1 MTDNKGN
8 VIDWT
13 KEYNRLSGGLLFLL
27 SRGLLTQAE
36 SDTINEAAEKLI
48 RHIFGPRKSQVAEL
62 DEEGIC
68 WHGYEMIVTLSGIK
82 NSAAFYFDG
91 FPLTES
97 MRRLSDRLNP
107 RYPRCGEDMFD
118 IMHINA
124 EKVGLPIKCSPKHN
138 PSGVDISNVGRIF
151 FDVIGKIN
159 PKLLV
164 WDAEGAFSE
173 WVRSFGNPLM
183 GEACRIALVP
193 EIVSAYKTYREKMIE
208 LARCMREYEDELDAK
223 ARSENKQETGLQMD
237 DELALD
243 EWYEDIV
250 DDLIEAM
257 QYAGNFFDVCEVI
270 KRGLERAT
278 NILDPLVFSYDWM
291 KEALEIICCREDIQ
305 TEYDRVRTVKI
316 MAVLVERSLSW
327 ATAQLKETSVNVKPV
342 IDLWTGYFGDV
353 PKNDL
358 EEECQKIFIES
369 DEDGDGWRFS
379 GGFIGGIRDCI
390 EETKTEYFQLRD
402 AQLRKEVELL
412 DEDVFSKTSPY
423 KKLSD
428 DIERILAES
437 PSPARY
443 ILICTFFKRAI
454 VDLTRKNDRDIPRY
468 NWFFRALYGLTET
481 PIVLKDSDVLKMARA
496 FASVLKAFDRWV
508 ECLHITIGAD
518 YQEDCVVWD
527 LYGFKNG
534 QDPIVYLFKRQAVSG
549 KIVYD
554 PEPIEDV
561 LQGLRE
567 AMHPR
572 YYSEMRRQ
580 ADARERMEND
590 SLSGH
595 GSSDERKVGKIEV
608 HEAND
613 MKETNATNPSV
624 KIINNGNLQIGNDG
638 NMQIGSSGNMQIGSP
653 SSSQH
658 QSKTIE
664 KNQARG
670 AKSSISDK
678 LLWPILS
685 SVIAGVIVG
694 LIMLAVKNHWLF

>member
-27 SRGLLTQAE
+27 TRGLLTQAE
-36 SDTINEAAEKLI
+36 FDTINEAAGKLI
-48 RHIFGPRKSQVAEL
+48 RHIFGPRKSQVVEL
-62 DEEGIC
+62 DEVGIC
-68 WHGYEMIVTLSGIK
+68 WHGYEMVVTLSGIK
-82 NSAAFYFDG
+82 SSAAFYFDG

-107 RYPRCGEDMFD
+107 RYPRCGEDLFD

-124 EKVGLPIKCSPKHN
+124 EKVRLPIKCSPKHN

-164 WDAEGAFSE
+164 WDAEGAFSD
-173 WVRSFGNPLM
+173 WVRAFGNPLM
-183 GEACRIALVP
+183 GEESRIALVP

-208 LARCMREYEDELDAK
+208 LARCMREYEDELDAR
-223 ARSENKQETGLQMD
+223 ARSENKHETGLQMD

-250 DDLIEAM
+250 DDLVEAM

-291 KEALEIICCREDIQ
+291 KAALEEICCREDIQ
-305 TEYDRVRTVKI
+305 TEYDRIRTAKV
-316 MAVLVERSLSW
+316 MAVLVERSLTW

-342 IDLWTGYFGDV
+342 IDLWIGRFGDV

-358 EEECQKIFIES
+358 EGECQKIFIES
-369 DEDGDGWRFS
+369 DKNGDGWRFS
-379 GGFIGGIRDCI
+379 GEFIESVKDCI
-390 EETKTEYFQLRD
+390 EETKTEFFQCRD

-412 DEDVFSKTSPY
+412 DKDVFSKTNPY
-423 KKLSD
+423 KKLND
-428 DIERILAES
+428 DVEMILADS

-443 ILICTFFKRAI
+443 ILICTFLKKAI
-454 VDLTRKNDRDIPRY
+454 GDLTRKNDRDLPRY

-481 PIVLKDSDVLKMARA
+481 PIVLKDNDDRKMARA
-496 FASVLKAFDRWV
+496 FVSVLKAFDQWV

-518 YQEDCVVWD
+518 YEEDSVIWD
-527 LYGFKNG
+527 LYGFKNR

-549 KIVYD
+549 KTVYD
-554 PEPIEDV
+554 SEPIEGV

-572 YYSEMRRQ
+572 YYKEMRQ
-580 ADARERMEND
+580 CSYACERIENG
-590 SLSGH
+590 SLRDYANP
-595 GSSDERKVGKIEV
+595 DERNVGKIEIHV
-608 HEAND
+608 DND
-613 MKETNATNPSV
+613 MKKENSTNSGV
-624 KIINNGNLQIGNDG
+624 KIINNGN
-638 NMQIGSSGNMQIGSP
+638 MQIGSP
-653 SSSQH
+653 GSSQY
-658 QSKTIE
+658 QTKTGA
-664 KNQARG
+664 KYQVRG
-670 AKSSISDK
+670 VKSSIGDK

-685 SVIAGVIVG
+685 SVIASVIAG
-694 LIMLAVKNHWLF
+694 LIMLAIKNHWLF

>member
-27 SRGLLTQAE
+27 TRGLLTQAE
-36 SDTINEAAEKLI
+36 FGTINEAAEKLI

-62 DEEGIC
+62 DEVGIC
-68 WHGYEMIVTLSGIK
+68 WHGYEMVVTLSGIK
-82 NSAAFYFDG
+82 SSAAFYFDG

-107 RYPRCGEDMFD
+107 RYPRCGEDLFD

-124 EKVGLPIKCSPKHN
+124 EKVRLPIKCSPKHN

-164 WDAEGAFSE
+164 WDAEGAFSD
-173 WVRSFGNPLM
+173 WVRAFGNPLM
-183 GEACRIALVP
+183 GEESRSALVP

-223 ARSENKQETGLQMD
+223 ARSENIHETGLQMD

-270 KRGLERAT
+270 KRGLEHAT

-291 KEALEIICCREDIQ
+291 KAALEEICCREDIQ
-305 TEYDRVRTVKI
+305 TEYDRVRTAKV

-327 ATAQLKETSVNVKPV
+327 ATAQLKETPINVKSV
-342 IDLWTGYFGDV
+342 IDWLIERFGNV
-353 PKNDL
+353 PKKDL
-358 EEECQKIFIES
+358 EDECQKIFIER
-369 DEDGDGWRFS
+369 DQDGDGWHFS
-379 GGFIGGIRDCI
+379 GEFIEGIRDNI
-390 EETKTEYFQLRD
+390 EETKTEYFQCRY
-402 AQLRKEVELL
+402 AQLRKEVGLL
-412 DEDVFSKTSPY
+412 DEDVFSKTNPY

-428 DIERILAES
+428 DVERILADS

-443 ILICTFFKRAI
+443 ILICTFLKKAI
-454 VDLTRKNDRDIPRY
+454 GDLTRKKDRDLPRY

-481 PIVLKDSDVLKMARA
+481 PIVLKDNDDRKMARA
-496 FASVLKAFDRWV
+496 FVSVLKAFDQWV
-508 ECLHITIGAD
+508 ERLHITIGAD
-518 YQEDCVVWD
+518 YEEDCVIWD
-527 LYGFKNG
+527 LYGFKNR

-549 KIVYD
+549 KTVYD
-554 PEPIEDV
+554 SEPFEGV

-572 YYSEMRRQ
+572 YYKEMRQCSYACERIENGSLRD
-580 ADARERMEND
+580 DANP
-590 SLSGH
+590 
-595 GSSDERKVGKIEV
+595 DERNVGKIEI
-608 HEAND
+608 HEDNG
-613 MKETNATNPSV
+613 MKEKNAANSGV
-624 KIINNGNLQIGNDG
+624 KIINNGN
-638 NMQIGSSGNMQIGSP
+638 MQIGSKGDMQIGSP
-653 SSSQH
+653 GSSQH
-658 QSKTIE
+658 QTRTVE
-664 KNQARG
+664 KNQVIG
-670 AKSSISDK
+670 VKSSIWDK
-678 LLWPILS
+678 LFWPILS

-694 LIMLAVKNHWLF
+694 LIMLAVKNQWFKNGV

>member
-27 SRGLLTQAE
+27 TRGLLTQAE
-36 SDTINEAAEKLI
+36 FDTINEAAGKLI
-48 RHIFGPRKSQVAEL
+48 RHIFGPRKSQVVEL
-62 DEEGIC
+62 DEVGIC
-68 WHGYEMIVTLSGIK
+68 WHGYEMVVTLSGIK
-82 NSAAFYFDG
+82 SSAAFYFDG

-107 RYPRCGEDMFD
+107 RYPRCGEDLFD

-124 EKVGLPIKCSPKHN
+124 EKVRLPIKCSPKHN

-164 WDAEGAFSE
+164 WDAEGAFSD
-173 WVRSFGNPLM
+173 WVRAFGNPLM
-183 GEACRIALVP
+183 GEESRIALVP

-223 ARSENKQETGLQMD
+223 ARSENKHETGLQMD

-291 KEALEIICCREDIQ
+291 KAALEEICCREDIQ
-305 TEYDRVRTVKI
+305 TEYDRIRTAKV
-316 MAVLVERSLSW
+316 MAVLVERSLTW

-342 IDLWTGYFGDV
+342 IDLWIGRFGDV

-358 EEECQKIFIES
+358 EGECQKIFIES
-369 DEDGDGWRFS
+369 DKNGDGWRFS
-379 GGFIGGIRDCI
+379 GEFIEGVKDCI
-390 EETKTEYFQLRD
+390 EETKTDFFQCRD

-412 DEDVFSKTSPY
+412 DKDVFSKTNPY
-423 KKLSD
+423 KKLND
-428 DIERILAES
+428 DVEMILADS

-443 ILICTFFKRAI
+443 ILICTFLKKAI
-454 VDLTRKNDRDIPRY
+454 GDLTRKNDRDLPRY

-481 PIVLKDSDVLKMARA
+481 PIVLKDNDDRKMARA
-496 FASVLKAFDRWV
+496 FVSVLKAFDQWV

-518 YQEDCVVWD
+518 YEEDCVIWD
-527 LYGFKNG
+527 LYGFKNR

-549 KIVYD
+549 KTVYD
-554 PEPIEDV
+554 SEPIEGV

-572 YYSEMRRQ
+572 YHKEMRQ
-580 ADARERMEND
+580 CSYASERIENG
-590 SLSGH
+590 SLRDYANP
-595 GSSDERKVGKIEV
+595 DERNVGKIEIHV
-608 HEAND
+608 DND
-613 MKETNATNPSV
+613 MKKENSTNSGV
-624 KIINNGNLQIGNDG
+624 KIINNGN
-638 NMQIGSSGNMQIGSP
+638 MQIGSP
-653 SSSQH
+653 GSSQY
-658 QSKTIE
+658 QTKAGA
-664 KNQARG
+664 KYQVRG
-670 AKSSISDK
+670 VKSSIGDK

-685 SVIAGVIVG
+685 
-694 LIMLAVKNHWLF
+694 

>member
-27 SRGLLTQAE
+27 TRGLLTQAE
-36 SDTINEAAEKLI
+36 FDIINEAAGKLI
-48 RHIFGPRKSQVAEL
+48 RHIFGPRKSQVVEL
-62 DEEGIC
+62 DEVGIC
-68 WHGYEMIVTLSGIK
+68 WHGYEMVVTLSGIK
-82 NSAAFYFDG
+82 SSAAFYFDG

-107 RYPRCGEDMFD
+107 RYPRCGEDLFD

-124 EKVGLPIKCSPKHN
+124 EKVRLPIKCSPKHN

-159 PKLLV
+159 PNLLA
-164 WDAEGAFSE
+164 WDAEGAFSD
-173 WVRSFGNPLM
+173 WVRAFGNPLM
-183 GEACRIALVP
+183 GEESRIALVP

-223 ARSENKQETGLQMD
+223 ARSENKHETGLQMD

-291 KEALEIICCREDIQ
+291 KAALEEICCREDIQ
-305 TEYDRVRTVKI
+305 TEYDRIRTAKM
-316 MAVLVERSLSW
+316 MAVLVERSLTW

-342 IDLWTGYFGDV
+342 IDLWIGRFGDV

-358 EEECQKIFIES
+358 EGECQKIFIES
-369 DEDGDGWRFS
+369 DKNGDGWRFS
-379 GGFIGGIRDCI
+379 GEFIAGVKDCI
-390 EETKTEYFQLRD
+390 EETKTEFFQCRD

-412 DEDVFSKTSPY
+412 DKDVFSKTNPY
-423 KKLSD
+423 KKLND
-428 DIERILAES
+428 DVEMILADS

-443 ILICTFFKRAI
+443 ILICTFLKKAI
-454 VDLTRKNDRDIPRY
+454 GDLTRKNDRDLPRY
-468 NWFFRALYGLTET
+468 NWFFQALYGLTET
-481 PIVLKDSDVLKMARA
+481 PIVLKDNDERKMARA
-496 FASVLKAFDRWV
+496 FVSVLKAFDQWV

-518 YQEDCVVWD
+518 YEEDCVIWD
-527 LYGFKNG
+527 LYGFKNR

-549 KIVYD
+549 KTVYD
-554 PEPIEDV
+554 SEPIEGV
-561 LQGLRE
+561 LQGFRE

-572 YYSEMRRQ
+572 YYKEMRQ
-580 ADARERMEND
+580 CSYACERIED
-590 SLSGH
+590 GSLRDYANP
-595 GSSDERKVGKIEV
+595 DERNIGKIEIHV
-608 HEAND
+608 DND
-613 MKETNATNPSV
+613 MKKENSTNSGV
-624 KIINNGNLQIGNDG
+624 KIINNGN
-638 NMQIGSSGNMQIGSP
+638 MQIGSP
-653 SSSQH
+653 GSSQYQTKTDEKH
-658 QSKTIE
+658 QV
-664 KNQARG
+664 RG
-670 AKSSISDK
+670 VKSSIADK
-678 LLWPILS
+678 LFWPILS
-685 SVIAGVIVG
+685 SVIAG
-694 LIMLAVKNHWLF
+694 LIMLAIKNHWLF

>member
-27 SRGLLTQAE
+27 TRGLLTQAE
-36 SDTINEAAEKLI
+36 FDTINEAAGKLI
-48 RHIFGPRKSQVAEL
+48 RHIFGPRKSQIVEL
-62 DEEGIC
+62 DEVGIC
-68 WHGYEMIVTLSGIK
+68 WHGYEMVVTLSGIK
-82 NSAAFYFDG
+82 SSAAFYFDG

-107 RYPRCGEDMFD
+107 RYPRCGEDLFD

-124 EKVGLPIKCSPKHN
+124 EKVRLPIKCSPKHN

-164 WDAEGAFSE
+164 WDAEGAFSD
-173 WVRSFGNPLM
+173 WVRAFGNPLM
-183 GEACRIALVP
+183 GEESRIALVP

-223 ARSENKQETGLQMD
+223 ARSENKHETGLQKD

-291 KEALEIICCREDIQ
+291 KAALEEICCREDIQ
-305 TEYDRVRTVKI
+305 TEYDRIRTAKV
-316 MAVLVERSLSW
+316 MAVLVERSLTW
-327 ATAQLKETSVNVKPV
+327 ATAQLKETLVNVKPV
-342 IDLWTGYFGDV
+342 IDLWIGRFGDV

-358 EEECQKIFIES
+358 EGECQKIFIES
-369 DEDGDGWRFS
+369 DKNGDGWRFS
-379 GGFIGGIRDCI
+379 GEFIEGVKDCI
-390 EETKTEYFQLRD
+390 EETKTEFFQCRD

-412 DEDVFSKTSPY
+412 DEDVFSKTNPY
-423 KKLSD
+423 KKLND
-428 DIERILAES
+428 DVERILADS

-443 ILICTFFKRAI
+443 ILICTFLKEAI
-454 VDLTRKNDRDIPRY
+454 GDLTRKNDRDLPRY
-468 NWFFRALYGLTET
+468 NWFFRALYGLTEN
-481 PIVLKDSDVLKMARA
+481 PIVLKDNDDRKMARA
-496 FASVLKAFDRWV
+496 FVSVLKAFDQWV
-508 ECLHITIGAD
+508 ECLHITIGID
-518 YQEDCVVWD
+518 YEENCVIWD
-527 LYGFKNG
+527 LYGFKNR

-554 PEPIEDV
+554 SEPLEDV
-561 LQGLRE
+561 LQGFRE

-572 YYSEMRRQ
+572 YYKEMRQ
-580 ADARERMEND
+580 CSYACEMVENG
-590 SLSGH
+590 SLRDYGNP
-595 GSSDERKVGKIEV
+595 DESKVCKIEI
-608 HEAND
+608 HEDND
-613 MKETNATNPSV
+613 MKKENAANSGV
-624 KIINNGNLQIGNDG
+624 KIINNGN
-638 NMQIGSSGNMQIGSP
+638 MQIGSP
-653 SSSQH
+653 GSSQYQTKTDEKH
-658 QSKTIE
+658 QV
-664 KNQARG
+664 RG
-670 AKSSISDK
+670 VKSSIADK
-678 LLWPILS
+678 LFWPIVS
-685 SVIAGVIVG
+685 SVIASVIAG
-694 LIMLAVKNHWLF
+694 LIMLAIKNHWLF